1 MRLLG
6 NTPHIWSRDPALDA
20 SDPAKLEVGLREHRE
35 RGDASKLPLKPGR
48 QPVVWQLRSLSEAS
62 YSDLTRTSL
71 YELQR
76 TMPRGVSALFD
87 QATYATCREAA
98 RRGLVSAENVLDDKR
113 QPLELPLE
121 EGAKERA
128 LAHATMEALYKQFGP
143 RLIGELGQRVIELSE
158 MDPT

>member
-20 SDPAKLEVGLREHRE
+20 SDPAKLETALREFRE
-35 RGDASKLPLKPGR
+35 KGDASKLPLKPGR
-48 QPVVWQLRSLSEAS
+48 QPVVWQLRSLSETA
-62 YSDLTRTSL
+62 YNDFTRTSL
-71 YELQR
+71 FELQR

-98 RRGLVSAENVLDDKR
+98 RRGIQSAEGAMGENR
-113 QPLELPLE
+113 QPLDLPLE